1 MKYFLVAAAFCFCTL
16 TSMVPGK
23 HSTAD
28 KKIPVADIKN
38 FPSLLADDASPVVNY
53 WVDSFYNTMQLQSLG
68 LSRNVFF
75 LACKGYE
82 YFLNKNLIQK
92 PDLLTICDYSQR
104 STKKRLYVINIKEG
118 KLLYNTYVAHG
129 RNSGTDYATS
139 FSNSP
144 DSHKSS
150 LGFLISADTYTGE
163 NGYSLRFKGM
173 EKGFN
178 DNVYNRAIVMHGSNY
193 VSKERAI
200 SGAMIGRSFGCPAVS
215 LQDHKKII
223 DQIKGGSCFFVYYA
237 ENNYQKTSKILNAH
251 FEWPIAKILQSSI
264 QEQHNFT
271 HQAASFKLVKPIAE
285 TL

>member
-1 MKYFLVAAAFCFCTL
+1 MKYFLIASFFSFCL
-16 TSMVPGK
+16 LNSMMPGK
-23 HSTAD
+23 NSIAD

-38 FPSLLADDASPVVNY
+38 FPSLIADDASPVVNY
-53 WVDSFYNTMQLQSLG
+53 WVDSLYNTMQLQSLG

-82 YFLNKNLIQK
+82 YFLSKNLIQK

-139 FSNSP
+139 FSNSA

-178 DNVYNRAIVMHGSNY
+178 DNVYSRAIVMHGSDY

-200 SGAMIGRSFGCPAVS
+200 SGAITGRSFGCPAVS

-223 DQIKGGSCFFVYYA
+223 DQIKGGSCFFAYYA
-237 ENNYQKTSKILNAH
+237 DGNYQKTSTILNAH
-251 FEWPIAKILQSSI
+251 FEWPVAKILQPSI
-264 QEQHNFT
+264 PEQNNFA
-271 HQAASFKLVKPIAE
+271 QPFALIKPAKNIAA